1 MNILKA
7 LEVKYPAAGFVLV
20 GDTYS
25 GLRAIKDN
33 GSGSEMPDPDN
44 MITEEEYNEAIAE
57 YKIVAGWED
66 IRNKRNQLLK
76 DSDYKMFP
84 DITITAEKKE
94 EWTTY
99 RQALRDIPQTFSN
112 PDDVTYPDK
121 PE

>member
-1 MNILKA
+1 MEILKA

-66 IRNKRNQLLK
+66 IRNKRNK
-76 DSDYKMFP
+76 TRF
-84 DITITAEKKE
+84 
-94 EWTTY
+94 
-99 RQALRDIPQTFSN
+99 FSI
-112 PDDVTYPDK
+112 
-121 PE
+121 